1 MRLLKQPGSICSR
14 FSTGKYKSVAPD
26 IRRLAAYIYAL
37 IRTAA
42 IGAKAAN
49 GAVEIFMYKK
59 VLCFSITQDLH
70 RCSTPIRTGT
80 ERTKNSSANH
90 YTMEQTHCSS

>member
-37 IRTAA
+37 NQ
-42 IGAKAAN
+42 N
-49 GAVEIFMYKK
+49 GSHLSK
-59 VLCFSITQDLH
+59 
-70 RCSTPIRTGT
+70 
-80 ERTKNSSANH
+80 SS
-90 YTMEQTHCSS
+90 